1 MQPIQEGTKG
11 VITYY
16 AKKHGKYVSLE
27 VFYGL
32 TYVELWK
39 TILLTLILT

>member
-1 MQPIQEGTKG
+1 MKPIQEGTKG

-16 AKKHGKYVSLE
+16 AKKHGKFVTRS
-27 VFYGL
+27 FYGR

-39 TILLTLILT
+39 TILLTLILI

>member
-1 MQPIQEGTKG
+1 MKPIQEGTKG

-16 AKKHGKYVSLE
+16 AKNMVSLSLE

-39 TILLTLILT
+39 TILLTLILI

>member
-16 AKKHGKYVSLE
+16 AKKHGKYVLE

-39 TILLTLILT
+39 TILLTLILI